1 MRSLAIVT
9 TCLML
14 SSSVFAQSVGDK
26 AKDLGEK
33 TGVNSVIGVSPTTAA
48 FVTKAA
54 VSDLFEIKA
63 SKMAVDKSSGAVSH
77 INPEE
82 KG

>member
-1 MRSLAIVT
+1 MRNLAIVT

-14 SSSVFAQSVGDK
+14 SSSVFAQSIGDQ

-33 TGVNSVIGVSPTTAA
+33 TGANSVIGVSPTTSA

-54 VSDLFEIKA
+54 RQRYVRDQGQR
-63 SKMAVDKSSGAVSH
+63 DG
-77 INPEE
+77 
-82 KG
+82 GG